1 MSDDVLIAVPPG
13 AAPVGGVW
21 GSDDGQARADEALDW
36 VTLCRLLGWGVEV
49 RPVGGPATI
58 DVAGRRIVIVAGE
71 AGPVRLPAGGGPGLI
86 VRRRGGPT
94 VTGTRLAWT
103 GPGAARAWTLARPL
117 SAHALVL
124 ERGEGVWATLDG
136 APVIAARREGAVV
149 EASLG
154 LDPSATRRE
163 ASAVTA
169 LLKRLLTAGAAAPAC
184 WLELADTLVLRM
196 DDPGASASVHL
207 RAWSYAKL
215 GEAAWAELTQALWLR
230 GARMTVAY
238 TPGWVDDGD
247 AERGELRVAGRMVS
261 RHPGAVHPSPLVR
274 HLDHTGHAPGR
285 VTDHEAEFRGIQALR
300 EAGAGDVELHGHT
313 HLRPDLQGWAAAPDR
328 YEEIAWFREFDDEA
342 EAIIRAGDRPHP
354 LELGV
359 ELIEQ
364 HFATVPTTLVCP
376 SQAWTPGTLDRAL
389 ASGFELVTASGLAI
403 RDGERFCWC
412 AGVPV
417 VFLDGADPTLLD
429 GELPVIGV
437 LHDRE
442 PAVFGTGW
450 VTEHLDRWLA
460 AGARRLVDFRELA
473 ALLGLRLRLREGAT
487 GWELAARLTRG
498 IRPPRPV
505 EVMLRFPGAVP
516 RELTA
521 VTPRGRHAVRVQEL
535 DGGLARTVIPVF
547 NNPGE
552 AGPATC

>member
-1 MSDDVLIAVPPG
+1 LSDDVLIAVPPG
-13 AAPVGGVW
+13 AAPVGAVW
-21 GSDDGQARADEALDW
+21 GSDGEQAPADEALDW

-49 RPVGGPATI
+49 RPVREPATI
-58 DVAGRRIVIVAGE
+58 DVADRRIVIVAGE
-71 AGPVRLPAGGGPGLI
+71 AGLIRPPAGGGPGLI

-94 VTGTRLAWT
+94 VTGTRLTWT
-103 GPGAARAWTLARPL
+103 GPGAAGAWSLARPL
-117 SAHALVL
+117 AAHALVL
-124 ERGEGVWATLDG
+124 ERGEGAWATLDG
-136 APVIAARREGAVV
+136 AAVIAARREGAVV

-154 LDPSATRRE
+154 LDPSTTRRE
-163 ASAVTA
+163 AGAVTA
-169 LLKRLLTAGAAAPAC
+169 LLKRLLTDGAPAPAC
-184 WLELADTLVLRM
+184 WLELAATLVIRM

-207 RAWSYAKL
+207 RAWSYPKL
-215 GEAAWAELTQALWLR
+215 DEAAWAELTQALWLR

-247 AERGELRVAGRMVS
+247 AERGELRVVGRVVS

-274 HLDHTGHAPGR
+274 HLDITGHAPGR
-285 VTDHEAEFRGIQALR
+285 VTDHEAEFRGIRALR

-342 EAIIRAGDRPHP
+342 EAVIRARDGPHP

-359 ELIEQ
+359 ELIAQ
-364 HFATVPTTLVCP
+364 HFATMPTTLVCP
-376 SQAWTPGTLDRAL
+376 SQAWTTGALDSAL
-389 ASGFELVTASGLAI
+389 ASGFELVTADGLAI
-403 RDGERFCWC
+403 RDDERFCWC
-412 AGVPV
+412 VGIPV
-417 VFLDGADPTLLD
+417 VYLDGADPTLLE

-437 LHDRE
+437 FHDRD

-450 VTEHLDRWLA
+450 VTQHLDRWLA

-473 ALLGLRLRLREGAT
+473 ALLGLRLELREGPT
-487 GWELAARLTRG
+487 GWELAARPTRG

-516 RELTA
+516 RELKA
-521 VTPRGRHAVRVQEL
+521 VTPQGRHSVRVQEL
-535 DGGLARTVIPVF
+535 DGGLARTVIPAF
-547 NNPGE
+547 NNLG
-552 AGPATC
+552 

>member
-1 MSDDVLIAVPPG
+1 MSDDVLIAAPPG
-13 AAPVGGVW
+13 AAPVGAVW
-21 GSDDGQARADEALDW
+21 GSDGGQAPADEALDW

-49 RPVGGPATI
+49 RPVREPATI

-71 AGPVRLPAGGGPGLI
+71 AGPVRPPAGGKPGLI

-103 GPGAARAWTLARPL
+103 GPGAAAAWSLARPL
-117 SAHALVL
+117 PARALVL

-169 LLKRLLTAGAAAPAC
+169 LLKRLLTAAAPAPAC
-184 WLELADTLVLRM
+184 WLELAATLVLRM

-207 RAWSYAKL
+207 QAWSYPKL
-215 GEAAWAELTQALWLR
+215 DEAAWAELTQALWLR

-247 AERGELRVAGRMVS
+247 AERGELRVAGRSVS

-274 HLDHTGHAPGR
+274 HLDITGHAPGR

-300 EAGAGDVELHGHT
+300 GAGAGDVELHGHT
-313 HLRPDLQGWAAAPDR
+313 HLRPDLQRWAAAPDR

-342 EAIIRAGDRPHP
+342 EAVIRARDGPHP

-359 ELIEQ
+359 ELIAQ

-376 SQAWTPGTLDRAL
+376 SQAWTAEALDRAL
-389 ASGFELVTASGLAI
+389 ASGFELVTADGLAI
-403 RDGERFCWC
+403 RDDERFCWC
-412 AGVPV
+412 AGIPV
-417 VFLDGADPTLLD
+417 VYLDGADPTLLE

-437 LHDRE
+437 LHDRD

-450 VTEHLDRWLA
+450 VMEQLDRWLV

-473 ALLGLRLRLREGAT
+473 ALLGLRLGLRESPT
-487 GWELAARLTRG
+487 GWELAARPTRG

-516 RELTA
+516 SELTA
-521 VTPRGRHAVRVQEL
+521 VTPQGRHSVRVQEL

-547 NNPGE
+547 TNLG
-552 AGPATC
+552 